1 MDLKGGNEAQDA
13 VQADDSC
20 GNASNREGGQVVEC
34 ISQGKEELDQTRA
47 QVLYV
52 CFRCNHVHPADHS
65 ILHTHPSDSLS
76 TITLQ
81 THPSFRPAPWTLPSY
96 PSKLQ
101 AYPPVK
107 PIHPSDAP
115 FMDKLDG
122 FLQISMISVPA
133 TPKTK

>member
-47 QVLYV
+47 QVMYV
-52 CFRCNHVHPADHS
+52 CFRYTHVHHADHS

-101 AYPPVK
+101 AYPPVR
-107 PIHPSDAP
+107 PIHPSDAS
-115 FMDKLDG
+115 FKDKLAKLTV
-122 FLQISMISVPA
+122 FYKSQ
-133 TPKTK
+133 